1 MEKVD
6 FTFRR
11 GGRTKTVTSTQAKVL
26 QRAGLGTY
34 QTRDM
39 AFQPSVTKPMQAA
52 PAPVAVPAP
61 DVVTAQSDAA
71 VDDGLEALEK
81 DQLHTLAKERG
92 VKVHHLAGADKVR
105 AALREAA

>member
-52 PAPVAVPAP
+52 PAPISAPAP
-61 DVVTAQSDAA
+61 DVVKEQTDAV
-71 VDDGLEALEK
+71 VDDGIEALDKE
-81 DQLHTLAKERG
+81 QLHALAKDRG
-92 VKVHHLAGADKVR
+92 VKVHHMAGADKVR

>member
-39 AFQPSVTKPMQAA
+39 AFQPSVKKPMQAA
-52 PAPVAVPAP
+52 PAQVAGPAP
-61 DVVTAQSDAA
+61 EVVASLTSFV
-71 VDDGLEALEK
+71 VDDGLEALDKE
-81 DQLHTLAKERG
+81 QLHALAKDRG
-92 VKVHHLAGADKVR
+92 VKVHHMAGADKVR

>member
-6 FTFRR
+6 FTFKR
-11 GGRTKTVTSTQAKVL
+11 GGRTKVVTSNQAIVL

-39 AFQPSVTKPMQAA
+39 ARQPMLTKPMQAA
-52 PAPVAVPAP
+52 PVAEPVMAQPVAG
-61 DVVTAQSDAA
+61 
-71 VDDGLEALEK
+71 DGLDTLDKE
-81 DQLHTLAKERG
+81 QLHALAKERD